1 MNKLT
6 TMVQIFFDLNLKTS
20 NFIGVGNIKLLLK
33 LMFHHQK
40 QSNHLPKWQNQNRRS
55 LETHGS
61 LHMSKFVDGKKKL
74 VYFGPCQTQTNNVI
88 KLMLCAMNIY
98 IFCNSL
104 VGFTQIILILK
115 MLRISK
121 NKNKNN
127 QYCFWWRKIIFGG
140 IF

>member
-20 NFIGVGNIKLLLK
+20 NFIGVGNIKLFLK
-33 LMFHHQK
+33 LMFHHQE

-55 LETHGS
+55 LETHES